1 VTAAAT
7 GGRRRRRASA
17 AGPDLSRTT
26 ASELATA
33 AALYAALTILFNY
46 PLSIHPGSTL
56 FGDNPDTHLYV
67 YTLAWD
73 AHAFVHNPLGIFD
86 ANFYYPN
93 RLTLAYS
100 ENSIGSALFA
110 APILWATGNRVLALN
125 LTQLLAGV
133 LCGIGAYVLARS
145 VGAGPPGA
153 LIAGLIFAFAPTRW
167 VRTGQL
173 YLGTLQWMPLTLASL
188 HEYFGSGTKRYLRWA
203 AAFFTLQAYTSGH
216 AAVFLTLAATVLV
229 AYRLLLGEPFAPL
242 RWVRDLGVTGA
253 LLLAPTA
260 LLYWPYHLVQVEMGL
275 RRTLEDWA
283 PTWQSFIA
291 SPTHVQQWLLSLVPS
306 LRVNELASAYLF
318 PGFLPLMF
326 AAAAVALRDRLAVE
340 HDRTAAPARWTSWVI
355 AALGAIAIGGA
366 AIAVIVAT
374 SGPIRWRLSTNLTLS
389 VRDVVRPLAVAAV
402 AVVLRLAAGRRRR
415 GPGVRERLDQIRTWR
430 QSRSSRWRDDPV
442 AFYTV
447 LTMVGIWASIG
458 PPLGIW
464 PAIYWLPGLN
474 FIRVPSR
481 FMLLAILGLAVLAG
495 IGVERLIAR
504 VAPRRAALFTAAVA
518 LLMTLEFAAFPLPVA
533 AFTVD
538 IPPIDRWLAEQ
549 RTPFAVAEFPLTSSV
564 RQHTTYML
572 HSMAHWQKTIHGF
585 SGFEAPFHTTL
596 YRELRAFPDD
606 LSLLR
611 LRDLRITYIVVHP
624 AYYQAG
630 EWADVEKRLAQFA
643 DRLSLEHEE
652 GNGRVY
658 TLKP

>member
-1 VTAAAT
+1 
-7 GGRRRRRASA
+7 
-17 AGPDLSRTT
+17 
-26 ASELATA
+26 
-33 AALYAALTILFNY
+33 
-46 PLSIHPGSTL
+46 
-56 FGDNPDTHLYV
+56 
-67 YTLAWD
+67 
-73 AHAFVHNPLGIFD
+73 
-86 ANFYYPN
+86 
-93 RLTLAYS
+93 
-100 ENSIGSALFA
+100 
-110 APILWATGNRVLALN
+110 
-125 LTQLLAGV
+125 
-133 LCGIGAYVLARS
+133 
-145 VGAGPPGA
+145 
-153 LIAGLIFAFAPTRW
+153 
-167 VRTGQL
+167 
-173 YLGTLQWMPLTLASL
+173 
-188 HEYFGSGTKRYLRWA
+188 
-203 AAFFTLQAYTSGH
+203 
-216 AAVFLTLAATVLV
+216 
-229 AYRLLLGEPFAPL
+229 
-242 RWVRDLGVTGA
+242 
-253 LLLAPTA
+253 
-260 LLYWPYHLVQVEMGL
+260 
-275 RRTLEDWA
+275 
-283 PTWQSFIA
+283 
-291 SPTHVQQWLLSLVPS
+291 
-306 LRVNELASAYLF
+306 
-318 PGFLPLMF
+318 
-326 AAAAVALRDRLAVE
+326 
-340 HDRTAAPARWTSWVI
+340 
-355 AALGAIAIGGA
+355 
-366 AIAVIVAT
+366 
-374 SGPIRWRLSTNLTLS
+374 
-389 VRDVVRPLAVAAV
+389 
-402 AVVLRLAAGRRRR
+402 
-415 GPGVRERLDQIRTWR
+415 VRERLDQIRTWR
-430 QSRSSRWRDDPV
+430 QSRSRRWRDDPV

-447 LTMVGIWASIG
+447 LTIVGIWASIG

-481 FMLLAILGLAVLAG
+481 FMLLAILGMAVLGG

-504 VAPRRAALFTAAVA
+504 VAPRRAALFTTAVA

-630 EWADVEKRLAQFA
+630 EWAGVEKRLAQFA